1 MPLTKL
7 QFRPGINREI
17 TSYSNEGGWFDG
29 DKIRFRFGFPEK
41 IGGWQRLSSTT
52 FLGSCRAL
60 HPWVSLAG
68 DKYLGVGTHLKYY
81 INEGGGYNDITPIR
95 LVSAAGDVTFTAA
108 ANSLSAGV
116 SAIATTISLNSST
129 NFPSAGGRIKI
140 NSEVIT
146 YAAVSGN
153 DLIGCTR
160 GVDGTIPASH
170 SSSDTV
176 DCATLTVTHT
186 NHGALADDFVTYS
199 GAVTLGDQ
207 ITATVLNQEYQ
218 VTAVVNTSTYQIEA
232 RTVSSIASITTSS
245 GLDPT
250 YVFAT
255 SSDSGDGGASVV
267 GTYQVNTGL
276 DTTITGTGWSAGTWG
291 RGTWGSSSSLTVSGS
306 TNASPPGTCIAS
318 SSAPA
323 SSSG

>member
-108 ANSLSAGV
+108 SNSLSAGV
-116 SAIATTISLNSST
+116 SAIATT
-129 NFPSAGGRIKI
+129 R
-140 NSEVIT
+140 
-146 YAAVSGN
+146 
-153 DLIGCTR
+153 
-160 GVDGTIPASH
+160 PAM
-170 SSSDTV
+170 
-176 DCATLTVTHT
+176 
-186 NHGALADDFVTYS
+186 N
-199 GAVTLGDQ
+199 
-207 ITATVLNQEYQ
+207 
-218 VTAVVNTSTYQIEA
+218 
-232 RTVSSIASITTSS
+232 
-245 GLDPT
+245 P
-250 YVFAT
+250 
-255 SSDSGDGGASVV
+255 
-267 GTYQVNTGL
+267 
-276 DTTITGTGWSAGTWG
+276 
-291 RGTWGSSSSLTVSGS
+291 
-306 TNASPPGTCIAS
+306 PPGRLW
-318 SSAPA
+318 PRRKM
-323 SSSG
+323 